1 MGFINRTR
9 HKRGAGNEGMN
20 TLKAEETQAKKE
32 SILVR
37 ETVMIMNQEE
47 DSGA

>member
-1 MGFINRTR
+1 
-9 HKRGAGNEGMN
+9 MN

-37 ETVMIMNQEE
+37 ETVMIMNQE